1 MVLMSVTQWIMMKY
15 GLDCMHTCRI
25 FPQSHLPRDQVLEF
39 LDFLQVLW
47 MFLYVFIIEEGLEK
61 RGKVKSIIIITT
73 HL

>member
-1 MVLMSVTQWIMMKY
+1 MVLTACI
-15 GLDCMHTCRI
+15 HTCRI

-61 RGKVKSIIIITT
+61 RGKVKSIIIIITT